1 MTETTPT
8 TPTAKKLSEQQT
20 MEVLK
25 NWRNL
30 CDLSKKREQ
39 TLLQLLRHPDATI
52 EQIDE
57 ARKVYAVSYK
67 RLKETQRILIAASQ
81 AGKIYNSPRVALFFK
96 HSTHTLTN

>member
-1 MTETTPT
+1 
-8 TPTAKKLSEQQT
+8 

-25 NWRNL
+25 KWRNL

-57 ARKVYAVSYK
+57 ARKVYSAAYK
-67 RLKETQRILIAASQ
+67 RITQMQQQLTAASQ